1 MTLIYFI
8 LILGVIIFIHELG
21 HFIFA
26 KKAGVHVYEF
36 AIGMGPKIF
45 SKQPKNS
52 ETVYSLRL
60 IPLGGFCSMAGET
73 VEEDTS
79 VPKNKQLT
87 NKTWFQR
94 FMVVFAGPLFN
105 FILAFILLLFMGFVY
120 GVPST
125 KPVVGAIETA
135 SPAEKAGLEVGDT
148 ILSINDK
155 KVRNWDQILM
165 KLQLIN
171 NDDGVDFKI
180 KDSKGN
186 EKVIEIFPKK
196 QVIDDVVTYR
206 FGIGSISTREHG
218 ILPSISYAGSKL
230 VSLTESMGT
239 VLSGLFTG
247 KIAASNISGP
257 VGIYSVVGEQAKAG
271 FDSIL
276 YLIAYLS
283 INVGFINLVP
293 FPAFDGGRILFLIIE
308 KIKGK
313 PVSSKTENMF
323 HNIGFF
329 ILIGLMLLV
338 TFNDILRLF

>member
-8 LILGVIIFIHELG
+8 LILGIIIFIHELG
-21 HFIFA
+21 HFLLA
-26 KKAGVHVYEF
+26 KKSGVYVYEF

-45 SKQPKNS
+45 SKKPKNS

-60 IPLGGFCSMAGET
+60 VPLGGFCAMAGE
-73 VEEDTS
+73 DMDDPN
-79 VPKNKQLT
+79 VPQEKQL
-87 NKTWFQR
+87 NKKTWLQR
-94 FMVVFAGPLFN
+94 FMVIFAGPLFN
-105 FILAFILLLFMGFVY
+105 FILAFVLLLFMGLIY

-125 KPVVGAIETA
+125 KPVVGAIEKNSA
-135 SPAEKAGLEVGDT
+135 AEKAGLEVGDT

-171 NDDGVDFKI
+171 SEDGVEFKI
-180 KDSKGN
+180 KDEKGN
-186 EKVIEIFPKK
+186 VETLEIFPKK
-196 QVIDDVVTYR
+196 QVVDDVVSYR
-206 FGIGSISTREHG
+206 FGIGTTSTRERG

-239 VLSGLFTG
+239 VLGGLFTG
-247 KIAASNISGP
+247 KIAVSNISGP

-276 YLIAYLS
+276 YLVAYLS

-308 KIKGK
+308 KFKGS
-313 PVSSKTENMF
+313 PVSQKTENMF

>member
-21 HFIFA
+21 HFLFA

-36 AIGMGPKIF
+36 AIGMGPKIL

-60 IPLGGFCSMAGET
+60 IPLGGFCAMAGED
-73 VEEDTS
+73 VEDS
-79 VPKNKQLT
+79 SLPKDKQLS

-94 FMVVFAGPLFN
+94 FMVIFAGPLFN
-105 FILAFILLLFMGFVY
+105 FILAFVLLLFIGLAF
-120 GVPST
+120 GAPAT
-125 KPVVGAIETA
+125 KPIVGAIEQDSA
-135 SPAEKAGLEVGDT
+135 AEKAGLGIGDT
-148 ILSINDK
+148 IISINGK
-155 KVRNWDQILM
+155 KVYNWDQILM

-171 NDDGVDFKI
+171 NEEGVDFIVRNQNGK
-180 KDSKGN
+180 
-186 EKVIEIFPKK
+186 EELIEIFPTKH
-196 QVIDDVVTYR
+196 ITDDVVTYR
-206 FGIGSISTREHG
+206 FGIGSTNKREYG
-218 ILPSISYAGSKL
+218 IIPALSYSGSKL

-239 VLSGLFTG
+239 VLGGLFTG
-247 KIAASNISGP
+247 KISVSNISGP

-271 FDSIL
+271 LDSIL

-308 KIKGK
+308 KFKGS
-313 PVSSKTENMF
+313 PVSPKLENTF

-329 ILIGLMLLV
+329 LLIGLMLLV

>member
-8 LILGVIIFIHELG
+8 IILGVIIFIHELG
-21 HFIFA
+21 HFLFA

-36 AIGMGPKIF
+36 AIGMGPKIL

-60 IPLGGFCSMAGET
+60 IPLGGFCAMAGED
-73 VEEDTS
+73 VEDEKL
-79 VPKNKQLT
+79 PKDKQLS

-94 FMVVFAGPLFN
+94 FMVIFAGPLFN
-105 FILAFILLLFMGFVY
+105 FILAFVLLLFIGLAF
-120 GVPST
+120 GAPAT
-125 KPVVGAIETA
+125 KPIVGAIEKDSA
-135 SPAEKAGLEVGDT
+135 AEKAGLEIGDT
-148 ILSINDK
+148 ILSINGK
-155 KVRNWDQILM
+155 KVYNWDQILM

-171 NDDGVDFKI
+171 NEDGVEFKI
-180 KDSKGN
+180 KNQNGK
-186 EKVIEIFPKK
+186 EEVIEIFPKK
-196 QVIDDVVTYR
+196 QVTNDVVTYR
-206 FGIGSISTREHG
+206 FGIGSTTKREYG
-218 ILPSISYAGSKL
+218 IIPALSYSGSKL

-239 VLSGLFTG
+239 VLGGLFTG
-247 KIAASNISGP
+247 KISVSNVSGP

-308 KIKGK
+308 KIKGS
-313 PVSSKTENMF
+313 PVSPKLENTF

-329 ILIGLMLLV
+329 LLIGLMLLV

>member
-8 LILGVIIFIHELG
+8 IILGVIIFIHEFG

-26 KKAGVHVYEF
+26 KKSGVHVYEF

-45 SKQPKNS
+45 SKKPKNS
-52 ETVYSLRL
+52 ETEYSLRL
-60 IPLGGFCSMAGET
+60 VPLGGFCAMAGED
-73 VEEDTS
+73 VEDS
-79 VPKNKQLT
+79 NLPKDKQLS

-94 FMVVFAGPLFN
+94 FMVIFAGPLFN
-105 FILAFILLLFMGFVY
+105 FILAFLLLFFIGLVF
-120 GVPST
+120 GSPAT
-125 KPVVGAIETA
+125 KPVVGAIEKD

-148 ILSINDK
+148 IVSINNK
-155 KVRNWDQILM
+155 KVYNWDQILM

-171 NDDGVDFKI
+171 SEDGVEFKI
-180 KDSKGN
+180 RDETGN
-186 EKVIEIFPKK
+186 EEIIEIFPKK
-196 QVIDDVVTYR
+196 IVEDDVVTYR
-206 FGIGSISTREHG
+206 FGVGSTSVRERG
-218 ILPSISYAGSKL
+218 LVSSISYAGSKL

-239 VLSGLFTG
+239 VLGGLFTG
-247 KIAASNISGP
+247 KISVANVSGP

-308 KIKGK
+308 KFKGS
-313 PVSSKTENMF
+313 PVSPKVENMF

-338 TFNDILRLF
+338 TLNDILRLF